1 MDHKSWLW
9 KKKSSEKNNVV
20 DGETRRLSFS
30 RNEEEVHMLLNG
42 KAELE
47 REIQDLND
55 KLSSALSECN
65 AKDDF
70 AQRQANIAQEAIA
83 GWEKAEA
90 EAIFVKQE
98 LEKALYEI
106 EAGDERLVNL
116 DAALKECMQQ
126 LRSVRGEQEKRI
138 HDAVFETSKEFEK
151 TRIVLEEKLA
161 EAGNRLAKLGAENNQ
176 LSKALLAKEKVIENL
191 SAQRAQAEREF
202 NSLMTRLDTL
212 EKENASLKY
221 EVRVIEKDLEI
232 RNEEREFNRRTAD
245 ASHKQHLESVKRI
258 AKLESECQRLRL
270 LVRKRLPGPAAMAKM
285 KNEVEMLG
293 RDQGETRRR
302 KSNPSPFGSMDSTG
316 DVAPDTPNK
325 KIDLLTEQLCMMEEE
340 NRHLREAL
348 DRKANEFQLS
358 KDMYAHA
365 VSRSSQAEGQF
376 NKIPTNCLAVD
387 AEKQLQ
393 SAQEHSVMSM
403 SDMGSDDK
411 ASCAESWASALIS
424 ELEHFKNEKQTG
436 TRSYKNIGASDMNL
450 MDDFVEMEKLAVE
463 IVDNSTATHSYTLHK
478 DCAVDGVQSQPS
490 GHSVDAAD
498 REQAPVS
505 DCLLEHSASTQNF
518 QSEDISNNHVS
529 SLLEVLLEQSRTMQR
544 NPNDIL
550 EDVKI
555 ALAHKSPSDLKF
567 VGAKESS
574 IYCDTPYPPPKV
586 GEFVSMGSPDESRRG
601 DSPHKETR
609 DNLSAANKSNH
620 EIQSHIGP
628 SITKVIEII
637 EGVLPYRDS
646 DTQTDFTVRHFQ
658 WKTSELSVILRE
670 FVQICHNLLDGNAD
684 FEKFAEQLTCTLEWI
699 VNHCFSLQD
708 VSSMKDAIKNHFDW
722 DDLQSECE
730 VEPGMISHISEVK
743 KVHVCGE
750 PSSDLIVASCD
761 HEGSSEVKEIP
772 LVVNDGCRIYNNEF
786 AQEETMKE
794 DLDWKLQSKTVETDS
809 LMIQL
814 QESESIIKSLR
825 LEVENLRDL
834 KLMIEEQAEKDKLM
848 KEDLEMELTATK
860 LELNE
865 AYQKYSHLEKEMESR
880 KSSSREPGSA
890 HDKLL
895 FYEESISNKE
905 IPQHDVDNEEKLL
918 QHDRDITAA
927 SEKLAECQETILNL
941 GKQLKALAT
950 PRDAALFDSVI
961 PVTAYSSTDTVTNPN
976 KNLGRR
982 TSLLD
987 KMIDEDNDSR
997 GRKAPST
1004 KELILNGSPHPA
1016 SGANNAIEHPEEVR
1030 SPNGNRNT
1038 AGEDLVAVGSLA
1050 IVPSKKKNGGL
1061 LKKIFSRKKHCCKTT
1076 LS

>member
-9 KKKSSEKNNVV
+9 KKKPSEKNVV

-47 REIQDLND
+47 REIKDLND

-65 AKDDF
+65 EKDDF

-116 DAALKECMQQ
+116 DGALKECMQQ

-161 EAGNRLAKLGAENNQ
+161 EAGNRLAKLGAENTQ

-302 KSNPSPFGSMDSTG
+302 KSNPSPFGSMDFTG

-325 KIDLLTEQLCMMEEE
+325 KIDLLTEKLCMMEEE

-348 DRKANEFQLS
+348 DRKA
-358 KDMYAHA
+358 
-365 VSRSSQAEGQF
+365 EGQF
-376 NKIPTNCLAVD
+376 NKIPTNCLSVE
-387 AEKQLQ
+387 AEKHLQ
-393 SAQEHSVMSM
+393 SAQEHSVMSL

-436 TRSYKNIGASDMNL
+436 TPSYKNIGASDMNL

-463 IVDNSTATHSYTLHK
+463 IVDNSTATRSSTLHK

-518 QSEDISNNHVS
+518 HSEDVSNNHVS

-550 EDVKI
+550 EDIKI
-555 ALAHKSPSDLKF
+555 ALAHKSSSDLKF
-567 VGAKESS
+567 LGAKESS
-574 IYCDTPYPPPKV
+574 IYCDTLYPPPKV
-586 GEFVSMGSPDESRRG
+586 GEFVSLGSPDESRRG
-601 DSPHKETR
+601 DSPHKATR

-646 DTQTDFTVRHFQ
+646 EAQTGFTVRHFQ

-684 FEKFAEQLTCTLEWI
+684 FEKFAKQLTCTLEWI

-730 VEPGMISHISEVK
+730 LEPGMINHISEVK

-750 PSSDLIVASCD
+750 PSPDLIVASCD
-761 HEGSSEVKEIP
+761 HEGSAQVKEIP
-772 LVVNDGCRIYNNEF
+772 VVVNDGCRIYNNEF

-794 DLDWKLQSKTVETDS
+794 DLERKLQSKTVETES

-814 QESESIIKSLR
+814 QESENIIKSLR

-834 KLMIEEQAEKDKLM
+834 KLMIEEQAEKDKFM
-848 KEDLEMELTATK
+848 KEDLEMELTETK

-865 AYQKYSHLEKEMESR
+865 ACQKYSDLEKEMESR

-890 HDKLL
+890 HDELQ

-905 IPQHDVDNEEKLL
+905 IPQHDVDNEERIL

-1004 KELILNGSPHPA
+1004 KELILNGNPHPA
-1016 SGANNAIEHPEEVR
+1016 SGVNNAIEHPEEVR
-1030 SPNGNRNT
+1030 SSN
-1038 AGEDLVAVGSLA
+1038 AADEDLVAVGSLA

-1076 LS
+1076 LP